1 MNRHIDLTGQKFGRL
16 TVIKET
22 RDKKGWLVWLCQCEC
37 GNLTK
42 VPASALIRGR
52 TKSCGCGK
60 GRFTHGLSRGANGK
74 HSPLY
79 KIWIQMRQR
88 CYNPK
93 NKSYKDYGGRGIT
106 ICEEWDNY
114 EAFHNWAIANGYKR
128 GLTIERINN
137 NDSYSPSNC
146 KWVPQSMQL
155 KNIRNNR
162 YITFNGI
169 TKTLA
174 DWGRITGINPRTISS
189 RIDNGWP
196 IEKALTEPVRREK
209 HAVNQLK
216 AI

>member
-1 MNRHIDLTGQKFGRL
+1 
-16 TVIKET
+16 
-22 RDKKGWLVWLCQCEC
+22 
-37 GNLTK
+37 
-42 VPASALIRGR
+42 
-52 TKSCGCGK
+52 
-60 GRFTHGLSRGANGK
+60 
-74 HSPLY
+74 
-79 KIWIQMRQR
+79 MRQR

-114 EAFHNWAIANGYKR
+114 EAFHNWATANGYKR

-174 DWGRITGINPRTISS
+174 DWGRTTGINPRTISS